1 RTPGVRRRSR
11 VRRLQALSFR
21 SHLPHAHVIRFAAM
35 KIPLIVLLAFISFAV
50 VAQEKE
56 SKTQPKE
63 VTLAKDSQSDKY
75 GEVAFN
81 HENHT
86 TKKYSPDGQSVL
98 TCVEC
103 HHTDQPAA
111 NLKAPL
117 KTSERAVVLTTEA
130 LAAADAKPVKSC
142 RACHLQAGDDSAP
155 MPVVQYPDKPAPTKL
170 TNE

>member
-1 RTPGVRRRSR
+1 MRK
-11 VRRLQALSFR
+11 L
-21 SHLPHAHVIRFAAM
+21 
-35 KIPLIVLLAFISFAV
+35 LIVIALGCAAV
-50 VAQEKE
+50 MVVGSSSALTTSQDIPKE

-63 VTLAKDSQSDKY
+63 VVLGKDSQSDRY
-75 GEVAFN
+75 GEAPFN
-81 HENHT
+81 HENHV

-117 KTSERAVVLTTEA
+117 KTSEREGVLTGEN

-142 RACHLQAGDDSAP
+142 RVCHLQA
-155 MPVVQYPDKPAPTKL
+155 
-170 TNE
+170 